1 MEMTKMTRTTEL
13 DLRRSKHAKRLF
25 LLCWLAYAA
34 SYVTKLCFS
43 ICMNGMISNGLFDEA
58 FGGAIGTALFASYGV
73 GQLVNGWLGDKISP
87 KYMIGVGLSI
97 ASAMDILMAL
107 ATNKFILLAV
117 WCVEGVGCSMLWAPI
132 LRCISEYLP
141 QKERDAAGTWI
152 SATIPVGTI
161 VSYMVGGIF
170 LDRLG
175 YRAVFTVSGL
185 IGATFVIIWV
195 FGMHSLGD
203 YFTSFKKESVSDNV
217 RDVGVIRVCDLVRLV
232 ITSGAVMA
240 IVCIFFNGILKDGV
254 TLWLPTYL
262 SETFHLSDST
272 ASWLM
277 NIIPIIN
284 LAGAFVAVQINK
296 RITKNEFLTVS
307 LMFAVSL
314 VGILGLYFFGR
325 YNVILAVVLM
335 SLSTS
340 SMLGANT
347 MLLTFVP
354 MFFAKV
360 GRASALTGFL
370 DAVSYLSSAVSAA
383 AIGLIAGALGWNT
396 TVIVWAAIAFGGAFF
411 STIIFPRWKKGRAD
425 IERIE

>member
-1 MEMTKMTRTTEL
+1 MTKTTEL
-13 DLRRSKHAKRLF
+13 GLRTSKRAKRLF

-87 KYMIGVGLSI
+87 KYMIGIGLSI

-107 ATNKFILLAV
+107 ATSKYLLLAI

-141 QKERDAAGTWI
+141 PKERDAAGTWI

-161 VSYMVGGIF
+161 VSYVVGGIF

-175 YRAVFTVSGL
+175 YRAVFIVSGL
-185 IGATFVIIWV
+185 IGAIFVLIWIL
-195 FGMHSLGD
+195 GMHSLGD
-203 YFTSFKKESVSDNV
+203 YFTSFKKESASGDA
-217 RDVGVIRVCDLVRLV
+217 READVISVCDLVRLV
-232 ITSGAVMA
+232 LSSGTAMA
-240 IVCIFFNGILKDGV
+240 IICIFFNGILKDGV

-262 SETFHLSDST
+262 SETFALSDST

-296 RITKNEFLTVS
+296 RVTKNEFLTVS

-314 VGILGLYFFGR
+314 VGILGLYFFGK
-325 YNVILAVVLM
+325 YNVFFAVILM

-347 MLLTFVP
+347 MLLTFIP

-370 DAVSYLSSAVSAA
+370 DAVSYLSSAISAA

-396 TVIVWAAIAFGGAFF
+396 TVIVWAAVAFGGAFF
-411 STIIFPRWKKGRAD
+411 STIIFSRWKKGRAE
-425 IERIE
+425 IEHTK

>member
-1 MEMTKMTRTTEL
+1 MTKTTDL
-13 DLRRSKHAKRLF
+13 DLCISKRAKRLF

-43 ICMNGMISNGLFDEA
+43 ICMNSMISRGMFDEA
-58 FGGAIGTALFASYGV
+58 FGGAIGTALYASYGI

-87 KYMIGVGLSI
+87 KYMVGIGLSI

-107 ATNKFILLAV
+107 ATNKYILLV
-117 WCVEGVGCSMLWAPI
+117 IWCVEGVGCSMLWAPI
-132 LRCISEYLP
+132 LRCVSEYLP
-141 QKERDAAGTWI
+141 PKERDTAGTWI

-161 VSYMVGGIF
+161 VSYVVGGIF
-170 LDRLG
+170 LDALG

-185 IGATFVIIWV
+185 IGALFAFVWI

-203 YFTSFKKESVSDNV
+203 YFTSFKSKAENASSKAREVNLISVY
-217 RDVGVIRVCDLVRLV
+217 DLVRLV
-232 ITSGAVMA
+232 FSSGAAMA

-262 SETFHLSDST
+262 SETFALSDST
-272 ASWLM
+272 VSWVM

-296 RITKNEFLTVS
+296 RIAKNEFLTMA
-307 LMFAVSL
+307 LMFAVSFI
-314 VGILGLYFFGR
+314 GIVSLYFFGKF
-325 YNVILAVVLM
+325 NVILAVIFM

-354 MFFAKV
+354 MFFTKV
-360 GRASALTGFL
+360 GRVSAFTGFL
-370 DAVSYLSSAVSAA
+370 DAVSYLSSAVSAM
-383 AIGLIAGALGWNT
+383 AIGLIAGTHGWST
-396 TVIVWAAIAFGGAFF
+396 TVIVWAAIAFGGIFF
-411 STIIFPRWKKGRAD
+411 STLIFPVWKKGRAEL
-425 IERIE
+425 ERAE